1 MRERDYGM
9 LTREEQQTRIM
20 SMRGGP
26 IPRGFRT
33 VGFVPDTP
41 EWRAKAERLAR
52 TGRMDEPEDE
62 ERESAG

>member
-1 MRERDYGM
+1 MISTAYQLLSKEERRSG
-9 LTREEQQTRIM
+9 IM
-20 SMRGGP
+20 HGRGK
-26 IPRGFRT
+26 IPENFRM

-62 ERESAG
+62 GRESAG